1 MKRIAHWKV
10 LIGWRE
16 CRGPLSILAMS
27 CSKAQNELTVGSF

>member
-16 CRGPLSILAMS
+16 CRGPLSIYAMGGS
-27 CSKAQNELTVGSF
+27 IAQNELTVGSF